1 MTIRQ
6 GSVARVNGELMLTI
20 DQTLWRH
27 GLRFLDGSKQMEP
40 LLFREKCS
48 SYR

>member
-6 GSVARVNGELMLTI
+6 GSVARVNGKPTLII
-20 DQTLWRH
+20 DQTLRRH
-27 GLRFLDGSKQMEP
+27 GIRFLDGSKQMEP
-40 LLFREKCS
+40 LLLREKCS